1 MTMTRRCM
9 LALLAATLA
18 ACSPDAPSQ
27 ARSDLPATVVLEP
40 GVAVSVAGT
49 DLELRL
55 IGIMSDSRCPRD
67 VTCVW
72 AGEVQLRL
80 SVRSGNT
87 PALEH
92 EVVAGNTLPVG
103 AYLIDVEKVEP
114 EPVENKKISARDYR
128 ATIRVDAKREG
139 G

>member
-1 MTMTRRCM
+1 MTMTRRGM
-9 LALLAATLA
+9 LALLAATIA

-27 ARSDLPATVVLEP
+27 ARSDLPATLVLEP
-40 GVAVSVAGT
+40 GVAVAVAGT

-55 IGIMSDSRCPRD
+55 IKIVSDSRCPRD

-72 AGEVQLRL
+72 AGEVQVRL

-92 EVVAGNTLPVG
+92 EVVAGNSVRVG
-103 AYLIDVEKVEP
+103 AYLIGVEKVEP
-114 EPVENKKISARDYR
+114 EPVENQKISPREF
-128 ATIRVDAKREG
+128 RVTVRVEAAP
-139 G
+139 

>member
-27 ARSDLPATVVLEP
+27 VRSDLPATVVLEP
-40 GVAVSVAGT
+40 GVAVSVKGT

-55 IGIMSDSRCPRD
+55 IEIVSDSRCPRD

-72 AGEVQLRL
+72 AGEVQ
-80 SVRSGNT
+80 VRFSTHRGNGPT
-87 PALEH
+87 LVH
-92 EVVAGNTLPVG
+92 EVIAGNTIPIG
-103 AYLIDVEKVEP
+103 AYLIGVDKVEP
-114 EPVENKKISARDYR
+114 EPVENQKILPRDYR
-128 ATIRVDAKREG
+128 VTVRVTAAD
-139 G
+139 

>member
-1 MTMTRRCM
+1 MTLTRRGM
-9 LALLAATLA
+9 LALLAATIA

-27 ARSDLPATVVLEP
+27 TRSNLPATLVLEP
-40 GVAVSVAGT
+40 GVAVAVAGT

-55 IGIMSDSRCPRD
+55 IKIVSDSRCPRD

-72 AGEVQLRL
+72 AGEVQVRL

-92 EVVAGNTLPVG
+92 EVVAGNSVRVG
-103 AYLIDVEKVEP
+103 AYLIGVEKVEP
-114 EPVENKKISARDYR
+114 EPMENQKISPREF
-128 ATIRVDAKREG
+128 RVTVRVEAAQ
-139 G
+139 